1 MRNEIV
7 KKHILQNRRQ
17 QRVRSKMH
25 GTAVKPRLCVK
36 KSNKHILAQL
46 IDDDTH
52 HTLASVS
59 TYSKQFRDTK
69 FSKKN
74 KESGRELGKVMG
86 EMAIGQ
92 NIKEI
97 IFDRGSHKYHGV
109 LAEFANAA
117 REAGLKF

>member
-7 KKHILQNRRQ
+7 KKHILQKRRQ

-25 GTAVKPRLCVK
+25 GTAAKPRLCVK
-36 KSNKHILAQL
+36 KSSKHILAQL

-59 TYSKQFRDTK
+59 TYSKQFRNSE
-69 FSKKN
+69 FARKN
-74 KESGRELGKVMG
+74 KESGKELGKAMG
-86 EMAIGQ
+86 EMAIAQ
-92 NIKEI
+92 NINEV
-97 IFDRGSHKYHGV
+97 IFDRGAHKYHGI

>member
-17 QRVRSKMH
+17 QRVRKKMH
-25 GTAVKPRLCVK
+25 GTVVKPRLCVK

-46 IDDDTH
+46 VDDDTH

-59 TYSKQFRDTK
+59 TFSKQFRNSE
-69 FSKKN
+69 FSRKN
-74 KESGRELGKVMG
+74 KQSARELGKAIG
-86 EMAIGQ
+86 EMAVGQ

-97 IFDRGSHKYHGV
+97 IFDRGSHAYRGI
-109 LAEFANAA
+109 LAELADAV
-117 REAGLKF
+117 REAGIKF

>member
-25 GTAVKPRLCVK
+25 GTAAKPRLCVK
-36 KSNKHILAQL
+36 KSNKHIVAQL

-59 TYSKQFRDTK
+59 TYSKQFRDSE

-74 KESGRELGKVMG
+74 KESGKELGKVMG
-86 EMAIGQ
+86 EMAVGK
-92 NIKEI
+92 NISEV
-97 IFDRGSHKYHGV
+97 IFDRGSHKYHGI